1 MTRLLAGT
9 ALALTL
15 SFASPAL
22 AQAPAQAPL
31 ATVNGVAITQ
41 GDIEAARGDIAAAI
55 PQEVPAEERDRFV
68 LDFLIDAEL
77 LVQDGAAKGFDAGE
91 AFEARLEQL
100 RKRALMEEA
109 LAANLRATVTDEAV
123 QAFYDTQVAGQ
134 PKQEEVRARH
144 ILVGTEEEAF
154 AIEER
159 LAAGESFE
167 ALADE
172 LTIDPSGKG
181 RGGDLGFFGRG
192 RMVPAFETAAFAL
205 EPGAVSA
212 PVQSQFGYHVIKLEE
227 RRDIAPPPLSVVAPQ
242 IREMLGRQAQTAYV
256 QRLREGADVVRPGQE
271 EPAAEAP
278 AAEAPAAQ

>member
-15 SFASPAL
+15 TLSNPAF
-22 AQAPAQAPL
+22 AQAPAQEPL

-41 GDIEAARGDIAAAI
+41 GDVEAARGDIAAAI

-77 LVQDGAAKGFDAGE
+77 LVQDGATQGLDTGE
-91 AFEARLEQL
+91 AYEQRLEQL

-109 LAANLRATVTDEAV
+109 LAANLRNTVTDEAI
-123 QAFYDTQVAGQ
+123 QTFYDTQVAGQ

-144 ILVGTEEEAF
+144 ILVGTEEEAL
-154 AIEER
+154 AVEER

-167 ALADE
+167 TLADE

-205 EPGAVSA
+205 EPGEVSE
-212 PVQSQFGYHVIKLEE
+212 PVESQFGYHVIKLEE
-227 RRDIAPPPLSVVAPQ
+227 RREVAPPPLSMVTPQ

-256 QRLREGADVVRPGQE
+256 QRLREAADVVRAE
-271 EPAAEAP
+271 EPAEEA
-278 AAEAPAAQ
+278 APAAQ